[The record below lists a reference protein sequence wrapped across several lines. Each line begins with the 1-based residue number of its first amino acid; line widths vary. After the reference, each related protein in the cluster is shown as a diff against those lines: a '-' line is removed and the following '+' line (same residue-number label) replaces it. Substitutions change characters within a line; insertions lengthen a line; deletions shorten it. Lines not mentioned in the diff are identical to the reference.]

1 MKIRA
6 NIALSESGFIFN
18 PNTGESFTLN
28 PTGQLMFTMIRDGQ
42 DFAKVREYFLRHYE
56 VDDSIF
62 EKDFEDFIHLMTT
75 YQMTEAD
82 EQA

>member
-6 NIALSESGFIFN
+6 NIALSESGFVFN

-28 PTGQLMFTMIRDGQ
+28 PTGQHMFAMIREGQ
-42 DFAKVREYFLRHYE
+42 DFAKIREYFLEQYE
-56 VDDSIF
+56 VDESIF

-75 YQMTEAD
+75 YQMTETD
-82 EQA
+82 GQA